1 MAGESRYVL
10 EKPGGAELTLPPSTI
25 VVSGDGETLQYE
37 LIRAVEA
44 SEWEEVGDGEPI
56 PTPLVLEMVVE
67 ASSEGGASA
76 LATAIWSFARLSYRI
91 KRDGRVYRTLRRAK
105 SCTVQHVPG
114 DAQDQRLAMILLPS
128 NSKWRSLADDTE
140 RLF

>member
-10 EKPGGAELTLPPSTI
+10 VGPGGSRLTLPPSAI
-25 VVSGDGETLQYE
+25 VTSGDGVTLQLE

-56 PTPLVLEMVVE
+56 PTPLVLEMTVE

-76 LATAIWSFARLSYRI
+76 QATAIWAFARTAYRVE
-91 KRDGRVYRTLRRAK
+91 RDGRAYRTIRRAR
-105 SCTVQHVPG
+105 SCVPGHQPG
-114 DAQDQRLAMILLPS
+114 DAQDQRLTLTLLPS
-128 NSKWRSLADDTE
+128 EAVWRSLADNTE

>member
-10 EKPGGAELTLPPSTI
+10 VKPGGDRLTLPPSTI
-25 VVSGDGETLQYE
+25 VVSGDGETLQFD

-44 SEWEEVGDGEPI
+44 SEWEEVGDGEAI

-67 ASSEGGASA
+67 ASSEAGASA
-76 LATAIWSFARLSYRI
+76 EATAIWAFARATSRVE
-91 KRDGRVYRTLRRAK
+91 RDGRAYRTIRRAR
-105 SCTVQHVPG
+105 SCVPGHQPG
-114 DAQDQRLAMILLPS
+114 DAQDQRLTLTLLPG